1 MRDVTLE
8 SLTCL
13 MQANDKIIVKSWD
26 QPEDEFF
33 YLSSDNSGNF
43 KNQTEIETTPYNVD
57 FNDMFTVL
65 KKFRVCKVQT
75 LEDVCY
81 INVEA
86 PKLENFLR
94 MYDIDWHNCRFS
106 IEIYSSDENERK
118 YNETFTG
125 NFDEVLNHFKDK
137 GDVVLWNI
145 LVDYKLENG
154 VYCLKFY
161 SHRDALSFMYN

>member
-1 MRDVTLE
+1 MRDVSLE

-13 MQANDKIIVKSWD
+13 MHASDKIVVKSWD
-26 QPEDEFF
+26 QSEDGFF
-33 YLSSDNSGNF
+33 YLSSGDF
-43 KNQTEIETTPYNVD
+43 KNQTEIETSPYEVD
-57 FNDMFTVL
+57 FNDLFTVL
-65 KKFRVCKVQT
+65 KKFKVCKVQT
-75 LEDVCY
+75 MEDVCY
-81 INVEA
+81 VNLEA

-106 IEIYSSDENERK
+106 IEIYSSEECERK

-125 NFDEVLNHFKDK
+125 SFDEVLKHFKDK
-137 GDVVLWNI
+137 GDSVLWNI

-161 SHRDALSFMYN
+161 SYRDALSFMYD